1 MAMANMNLI
10 GVFVTKLWPVQALAC
25 GGGDGGGGDGGR
37 RRRRRR
43 RNQNHNITEIF
54 KFRGYN

>member
-25 GGGDGGGGDGGR
+25 GGGGDGDGGGDGGATK
-37 RRRRRR
+37 
-43 RNQNHNITEIF
+43 NIISP
-54 KFRGYN
+54 KFSNFGDIIITS